1 MPEAE
6 LMNIKYTMLTLP
18 YPPSVGNGLPH
29 EYLIG
34 CADVSSQPSNRER
47 SLMNVKHLTFAII
60 GVLHFQNLTE
70 TDARKIS
77 RDGNTPRGEDDF
89 TRRFHFDLILYA
101 FFSYNGVL
109 FAPPLVFKYPHFDK
123 NKTN

>member
-6 LMNIKYTMLTLP
+6 LMNIKYTMFTLP
-18 YPPSVGNGLPH
+18 YPPSVSNGLPH
-29 EYLIG
+29 EYLLG

-47 SLMNVKHLTFAII
+47 SLMNVKHLTFAVV

-70 TDARKIS
+70 TDPRK
-77 RDGNTPRGEDDF
+77 NTPRGEDDF

-101 FFSYNGVL
+101 
-109 FAPPLVFKYPHFDK
+109 
-123 NKTN
+123 